1 MEKVP
6 EVVWERLT
14 DFFGFSMPLGVVII
28 LFIILFI
35 MGVVFYMNSSSS
47 LRKSSKALSE
57 YYNGLFQNMTTSN
70 EQLQKQNQQ
79 LSEQL
84 EQSQAR
90 NEKLEDKIVAM
101 LERTE

>member
-1 MEKVP
+1 MEKIP

-14 DFFGFSMPLGVVII
+14 DFFGFSMPLGVV
-28 LFIILFI
+28 IILFI

-57 YYNGLFQNMTTSN
+57 HYNGLFQNMTTSN

-79 LSEQL
+79 LNEQL

>member
-1 MEKVP
+1 
-6 EVVWERLT
+6 
-14 DFFGFSMPLGVVII
+14 
-28 LFIILFI
+28 
-35 MGVVFYMNSSSS
+35 
-47 LRKSSKALSE
+47 
-57 YYNGLFQNMTTSN
+57 MTTSN

>member
-1 MEKVP
+1 MEKIP
-6 EVVWERLT
+6 EEVWERLT
-14 DFFGFSMPLGVVII
+14 DFFGFSMPLGVV
-28 LFIILFI
+28 IILFI

-47 LRKSSKALSE
+47 LRKSSKALSIF
-57 YYNGLFQNMTTSN
+57 YNGLFQNMTTSN
-70 EQLQKQNQQ
+70 EQLQKPDQQ

-90 NEKLEDKIVAM
+90 NEKLEDKIVAI

>member
-1 MEKVP
+1 MEKIP

-14 DFFGFSMPLGVVII
+14 DFLGFSMPLGVV
-28 LFIILFI
+28 IILFI

-57 YYNGLFQNMTTSN
+57 QYNGLFQNMTTSN

-90 NEKLEDKIVAM
+90 NEKLEDKIVAII
-101 LERTE
+101 ERTE